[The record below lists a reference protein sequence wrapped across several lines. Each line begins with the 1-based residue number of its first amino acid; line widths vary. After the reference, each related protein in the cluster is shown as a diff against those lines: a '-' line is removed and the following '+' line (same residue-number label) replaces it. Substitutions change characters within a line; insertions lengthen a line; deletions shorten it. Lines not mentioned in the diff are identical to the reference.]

1 MKKLAGLC
9 LLVMSFS
16 LVGFG
21 QTGHRVTGEI
31 AEKYLTDK
39 ARAEIRAILGNY
51 SLAEISTYFDEQR
64 ANPSEFWQKTAN
76 PWHYMTVPDGETYHD
91 HMAPEEGDAITAIR
105 DYTAQLK
112 DPKTSK
118 ADKALALK
126 FLVHTI
132 ADLHQPLHVGNG
144 TDRGGNDVKLDFF
157 WQRSN
162 LHRVWDSGMID
173 RLQLSYTELTDW
185 LHSKITVQQLKDW
198 HNTDPLVWAK
208 ESQMLRM
215 SLYPEGDSISWE
227 YQYQHIDTVKLR
239 LSQAG
244 VRIAYYL
251 NEVFE

>member
-39 ARAEIRAILGNY
+39 ARAEIHAILGNY

-105 DYTAQLK
+105 YYTAQLK

-118 ADKALALK
+118 QIR
-126 FLVHTI
+126 H
-132 ADLHQPLHVGNG
+132 
-144 TDRGGNDVKLDFF
+144 
-157 WQRSN
+157 
-162 LHRVWDSGMID
+162 
-173 RLQLSYTELTDW
+173 
-185 LHSKITVQQLKDW
+185 
-198 HNTDPLVWAK
+198 
-208 ESQMLRM
+208 
-215 SLYPEGDSISWE
+215 
-227 YQYQHIDTVKLR
+227 
-239 LSQAG
+239 
-244 VRIAYYL
+244 
-251 NEVFE
+251 